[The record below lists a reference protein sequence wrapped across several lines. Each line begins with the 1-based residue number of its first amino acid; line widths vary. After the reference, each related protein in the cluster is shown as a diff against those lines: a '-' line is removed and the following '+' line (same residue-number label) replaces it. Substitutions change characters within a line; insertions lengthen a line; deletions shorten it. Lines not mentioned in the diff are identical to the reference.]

1 MAVALGLETGQGR
14 RLEAIAMQHES
25 TSSFG
30 RLFNSLEESLIAIIL
45 GLMTLI
51 TFVNVV
57 ARYLFNSNILWAL
70 EATVFLFAW
79 LVLIGASYCVK
90 TRGHLGVDVI
100 VNMVSPGVRQVLA
113 LLSVAACLLFS
124 VLLLIGSW
132 NYWAP
137 FAALPMLDGN
147 LKDQAWYEVNDV
159 PMLDFLRFIEPVMNE
174 GEAYEKLPR
183 FIPYAALPLGMLLF
197 TFRFIQVGWQVLTG
211 QADRIV
217 ASHEAEELVDEA
229 AAKADR
235 EG

>member
-1 MAVALGLETGQGR
+1 
-14 RLEAIAMQHES
+14 MQHES

-30 RLFNSLEESLIAIIL
+30 RFFNHLEETLIALIL

-51 TFVNVV
+51 TFTNVV
-57 ARYLFNSNILWAL
+57 ARYVFNSNILWAL

-90 TRGHLGVDVI
+90 TRAHLGVDVLI
-100 VNMVSPGVRQVLA
+100 NMVSPGLRQVLA
-113 LLSVAACLLFS
+113 ILSVAACLLFS

-137 FAALPMLDGN
+137 FAALPMLDGT
-147 LKDQAWYEVNDV
+147 LKDQAWYEVNDI
-159 PMLDFLRFIEPVMNE
+159 PMLDFLRFIEASMNA

-197 TFRFIQVGWQVLTG
+197 TIRFAQAGLQVLTG
-211 QADRIV
+211 KADRIV
-217 ASHEAEELVDEA
+217 ASHEAEELVEEA
-229 AAKADR
+229 AAKADK